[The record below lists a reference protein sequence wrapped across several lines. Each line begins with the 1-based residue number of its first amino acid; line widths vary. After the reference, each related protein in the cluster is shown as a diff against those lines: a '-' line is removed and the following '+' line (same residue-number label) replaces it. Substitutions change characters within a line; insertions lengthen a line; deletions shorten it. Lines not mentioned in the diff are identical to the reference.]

1 MLGHQPE
8 ELDTW
13 SKCTAAL
20 GKTGEN
26 NVKRRIMKHK
36 ITDVT
41 KKQIKMV
48 KKLIKSVEITKI
60 QGISSTAATLL
71 GWVMGVLAEYKLLG
85 PKSRAAS
92 RASLVPNSGKKKK
105 KKGTTLTAVDD
116 NDGDEVEKSSVSRAA
131 LKTDDLNDDNF
142 DARST
147 KSMKSTKSSGRK
159 TPTGKKKKKKKKRGS
174 SKKSK
179 KK

>member
-1 MLGHQPE
+1 
-8 ELDTW
+8 
-13 SKCTAAL
+13 
-20 GKTGEN
+20 
-26 NVKRRIMKHK
+26 MKHK

-105 KKGTTLTAVDD
+105 KKKKKKETTLTTVDD
-116 NDGDEVEKSSVSRAA
+116 NDGDGVGKSSVSRAA

-142 DARST
+142 DAR
-147 KSMKSTKSSGRK
+147 STKSSGRK